1 MYVCSYYVHTHTCI
15 HLSAGY
21 RLDAI
26 GSRHAA
32 KQKQMTG
39 FFVVVSSPLA
49 LCLLIRGCTGCVVGC
64 LCYSL
69 VGASVS
75 RWAAVL

>member
-1 MYVCSYYVHTHTCI
+1 MCVCMCVVNMYT
-15 HLSAGY
+15 LSAGY

-39 FFVVVSSPLA
+39 FFFVVSSPHA

-64 LCYSL
+64 LCHSL
-69 VGASVS
+69 VGVAVSSVS
-75 RWAAVL
+75 HRVAVL